1 MNYISY
7 NEELKEIENK
17 LKELTEKYQQ
27 DYAER
32 GKYIKSK
39 TAQATILC
47 LNYILTLVIF
57 IKLDDLSR
65 IICVAI
71 YGLIVS
77 FVLIFGKNI
86 KLPIVSK
93 KSFLKQNKSLLIT
106 KLNNYNLNFDDVII
120 DYKNLEILLNKDNHN
135 SMKRLKI
142 QKRNQKIGGQND

>member
-39 TAQATILC
+39 TAQATILY
-47 LNYILTLVIF
+47 LNFILTLVIF
-57 IKLDDLSR
+57 IKLDDQSR

-93 KSFLKQNKSLLIT
+93 KSYVKKVYPKLKFDLKS
-106 KLNNYNLNFDDVII
+106 NYNLDIQNIAI
-120 DYKNLEILLNKDNHN
+120 DYD
-135 SMKRLKI
+135 KI
-142 QKRNQKIGGQND
+142 EFSSNQKDLSKLRKK

>member
-47 LNYILTLVIF
+47 FNYILTLVIF

-65 IICVAI
+65 IICLAI

-93 KSFLKQNKSLLIT
+93 KSYVKKVYPKLKFDLKS
-106 KLNNYNLNFDDVII
+106 NYNLDIQNIAI
-120 DYKNLEILLNKDNHN
+120 DYD
-135 SMKRLKI
+135 KI
-142 QKRNQKIGGQND
+142 EFSLNQKDLSKLRKK

>member
-77 FVLIFGKNI
+77 FVLIFGKTI

-93 KSFLKQNKSLLIT
+93 KSYVKKVYPKLKFDLKS
-106 KLNNYNLNFDDVII
+106 NYNLDIQNIAI
-120 DYKNLEILLNKDNHN
+120 DYD
-135 SMKRLKI
+135 KI
-142 QKRNQKIGGQND
+142 EFSLNQKDLSKLRKK

>member
-39 TAQATILC
+39 TAQATILY

-77 FVLIFGKNI
+77 FVLIFGKKI

-93 KSFLKQNKSLLIT
+93 KSYVKKIYPKLKFD
-106 KLNNYNLNFDDVII
+106 LNSNYNLDIQNIAI
-120 DYKNLEILLNKDNHN
+120 DYD
-135 SMKRLKI
+135 KI
-142 QKRNQKIGGQND
+142 EFSLNQKDLSKLRKK

>member
-93 KSFLKQNKSLLIT
+93 KSYVKKVYPKLKFDLKS
-106 KLNNYNLNFDDVII
+106 NYNLDIQNIAI
-120 DYKNLEILLNKDNHN
+120 DYD
-135 SMKRLKI
+135 KI
-142 QKRNQKIGGQND
+142 EFSLNQKDLSKLRNKNELYY

>member
-39 TAQATILC
+39 AAQATILY

-93 KSFLKQNKSLLIT
+93 KSYVKKVYPKLKFDLKS
-106 KLNNYNLNFDDVII
+106 NYNLDIQNIAI
-120 DYKNLEILLNKDNHN
+120 DYD
-135 SMKRLKI
+135 KI
-142 QKRNQKIGGQND
+142 EFSLNQKDLSKLRKK

>member
-27 DYAER
+27 DYAES

-93 KSFLKQNKSLLIT
+93 KSYVKKVYPKLKFDLKS
-106 KLNNYNLNFDDVII
+106 NYNLDIQNIAI
-120 DYKNLEILLNKDNHN
+120 DYD
-135 SMKRLKI
+135 KI
-142 QKRNQKIGGQND
+142 EFSLNQKDLSKLRKK

>member
-39 TAQATILC
+39 TAQPTILC

-93 KSFLKQNKSLLIT
+93 KSYVKKVYPKLKFDLKS
-106 KLNNYNLNFDDVII
+106 NYNLDIQNIAI
-120 DYKNLEILLNKDNHN
+120 DYD
-135 SMKRLKI
+135 KI
-142 QKRNQKIGGQND
+142 EFSLNQKDLSKLRKK

>member
-93 KSFLKQNKSLLIT
+93 KSYVKKVYPKLKFDLKS
-106 KLNNYNLNFDDVII
+106 NYNLDIQNIAI
-120 DYKNLEILLNKDNHN
+120 DYDKIEFSLN
-135 SMKRLKI
+135 
-142 QKRNQKIGGQND
+142 

>member
-7 NEELKEIENK
+7 NEESKEIENK

-39 TAQATILC
+39 TAQATILY

-57 IKLDDLSR
+57 IKLDDLNR

-93 KSFLKQNKSLLIT
+93 KSYVKKVYPKLKFDLKS
-106 KLNNYNLNFDDVII
+106 NYNLDIQNIAI
-120 DYKNLEILLNKDNHN
+120 DYD
-135 SMKRLKI
+135 KI
-142 QKRNQKIGGQND
+142 EFSLNQKDLSKLRKK

>member
-39 TAQATILC
+39 TAQATILY

-93 KSFLKQNKSLLIT
+93 KSYVKKVYPKLKFDLKS
-106 KLNNYNLNFDDVII
+106 NYNLDIQNIAI
-120 DYKNLEILLNKDNHN
+120 DYD
-135 SMKRLKI
+135 KI
-142 QKRNQKIGGQND
+142 EFSLNQKDLSKLRKK

>member
-65 IICVAI
+65 IICVAS

-93 KSFLKQNKSLLIT
+93 KSYVKKVYPKLKFDLKSNHNLDIQNIA
-106 KLNNYNLNFDDVII
+106 I
-120 DYKNLEILLNKDNHN
+120 DYD
-135 SMKRLKI
+135 KI
-142 QKRNQKIGGQND
+142 EFSLNQKDLSKLRKK

>member
-57 IKLDDLSR
+57 IKLDDLNR

-93 KSFLKQNKSLLIT
+93 KSYVKKVYPKLKFDLKS
-106 KLNNYNLNFDDVII
+106 NYNLDIQNIAI
-120 DYKNLEILLNKDNHN
+120 DYD
-135 SMKRLKI
+135 KI
-142 QKRNQKIGGQND
+142 EFSLNQKDLSKLRKK

>member
-93 KSFLKQNKSLLIT
+93 KSYVKKVYPKLKFDLKS
-106 KLNNYNLNFDDVII
+106 NYNLDIQNIAI
-120 DYKNLEILLNKDNHN
+120 DYD
-135 SMKRLKI
+135 KI
-142 QKRNQKIGGQND
+142 EFSLNQKDLSKLRKK

>member
-39 TAQATILC
+39 TAQATILY

-77 FVLIFGKNI
+77 FVLIFGKNL
-86 KLPIVSK
+86 KFPIVSK
-93 KSFLKQNKSLLIT
+93 KSYVKKIYPKIKFDLKS
-106 KLNNYNLNFDDVII
+106 NYNLDIQNITI
-120 DYKNLEILLNKDNHN
+120 DYDKIEFNL
-135 SMKRLKI
+135 
-142 QKRNQKIGGQND
+142 NQKSFIKT

>member
-93 KSFLKQNKSLLIT
+93 KSYVKKVYPKLKFDLKS
-106 KLNNYNLNFDDVII
+106 NYNLDIQNIAI
-120 DYKNLEILLNKDNHN
+120 DYDKIEF
-135 SMKRLKI
+135 RL
-142 QKRNQKIGGQND
+142 NQKDLSKLRKK